1 MKDLKSMFINEK
13 SEDKVWCLWDYKEND
28 VREILIWKGNG
39 RDQSDVTNKDG
50 NGKELMN
57 VTFEEV
63 MAYCKKYK
71 DAEVDKWH
79 LDFSN
84 AKWDKI
90 KDLF

>member
-1 MKDLKSMFINEK
+1 MKNLAEIVTEGNSKGE
-13 SEDKVWCLWDYKEND
+13 WCLWDYKDND

-39 RDQSDVTNKDG
+39 HDQSDVTNLDG

-79 LDFSN
+79 LDFYDADWN
-84 AKWDKI
+84 KI
-90 KDLF
+90 KDIF